1 MVEYV
6 DAKRVPYRTVEA
18 RSFSL
23 RLRGLMFRSAWP
35 GEWSAV
41 HFPRC
46 RSVHTFFTNLRFD
59 LVFLDRGARVTR
71 CVEQTGL
78 FRLYFGPSRTVDT
91 LEMPEG
97 AIRRMDLKVG
107 DRLEW

>member
-1 MVEYV
+1 MDEPM
-6 DAKRVPYRTVEA
+6 APKRVPYRTIEA
-18 RSFSL
+18 RSFGL
-23 RLRGLMFRSAWP
+23 RLRGLMFRNAWP
-35 GEWSAV
+35 GEWNAV
-41 HFPRC
+41 YFPRC

-59 LVFLDRGARVTR
+59 LVFLDRGARVTGY
-71 CVEQTGL
+71 VGQTGP
-78 FRLYFGPSRTVDT
+78 FRLYFGPPGTVDA